1 MAMQESPAFA
11 RLVRDVVRDFGDPQI
26 IWQIVALVGALAV
39 ALVLRRWMIGRLDRH
54 FERVAPARRAGS
66 SSLRRSFFP
75 MFGWMCVAL
84 TRVVLQEYTHV
95 SLLMLA
101 EVPLFGTALIYLAFY
116 FARRLFASSPHA
128 SGLLKV
134 FERVFTTLAW
144 FSMLAYVLGVH
155 DDILKWLAS
164 VKFAVGSS
172 HLTLLSMLSGLLWI
186 GVTLV
191 LAMWVGSLIEDRIMR
206 TTTLDGNLKVVLS
219 RVVKGLLTL
228 IAVLAT
234 LSFVGIDITVL
245 GVFGGALGVG
255 LGFGL
260 QKIASNLVS
269 GFIILL
275 DRSVRIGD
283 LITVST
289 YHGTVSQINTRYS
302 VVRGLD
308 GVEALVPNEQL
319 VTNVVQNHS
328 FTETRGRAKVNVQ
341 VAYSADV
348 ELAMSLMLK
357 AAEDIPRVLTDPPP
371 SALLL
376 NFGADGMDLE
386 MGFWVQ
392 DPAQG
397 SGGIRSAINLRIWRT
412 FREHGIEIPYAQRE
426 IRILNDWADGIP
438 AQAPHLPV
446 DGPVSPE
453 GARDLPDSANATP
466 QTPLPQAGDAG
477 KTAR

>member
-1 MAMQESPAFA
+1 MQESPAFA
-11 RLVRDVVRDFGDPQI
+11 KLVRDVVRDFGDPQI
-26 IWQIVALVGALAV
+26 IWQGVALVAALAV
-39 ALVLRRWMIGRLDRH
+39 ALVLRRWMIGRLERH

-84 TRVVLQEYTHV
+84 TRVVLQEHMRV
-95 SLLMLA
+95 SLLRLA

-116 FARRLFASSPHA
+116 FARRLFASSPQA
-128 SGLLKV
+128 YGLLKV
-134 FERVFTTLAW
+134 FERVFTALAW
-144 FSMLAYVLGVH
+144 LSMLAYVLGVH
-155 DDILKWLAS
+155 DDILNWLGS
-164 VKFAVGSS
+164 VRFAVGSS
-172 HLTLLSMLSGLLWI
+172 HLTLLSILSGLLWV

-206 TTTLDGNLKVVLS
+206 TTTLDGNLKVVMS
-219 RVVKGLLTL
+219 RLVKGVLTL

-283 LITVST
+283 LITISP
-289 YHGTVSQINTRYS
+289 YHGTVSQINTRYT

-348 ELAMSLMLK
+348 ELAMALMLK
-357 AAEDIPRVLTDPPP
+357 AAEGIPRVLSDPPP

-397 SGGIRSAINLRIWRT
+397 SGGIRSEINMRIWRT

-426 IRILNDWADGIP
+426 IRILNDWADGVP
-438 AQAPHLPV
+438 AASVHRP
-446 DGPVSPE
+446 
-453 GARDLPDSANATP
+453 DLPA
-466 QTPLPQAGDAG
+466 DALRPAPTRADDG
-477 KTAR
+477 EKKAL

>member
-1 MAMQESPAFA
+1 MQESPAFA
-11 RLVRDVVRDFGDPQI
+11 RLVRDVVRDVGEPQI
-26 IWQIVALVGALAV
+26 VWQVVALVGALAV
-39 ALVLRRWMIGRLDRH
+39 AFVLRRWMIGRLERH

-66 SSLRRSFFP
+66 SSLRRAFFP
-75 MFGWMCVAL
+75 IFGWICVAL
-84 TRVVLQEYTHV
+84 TRVVLQDYTHV
-95 SLLMLA
+95 SLLKLA

-116 FARRLFASSPHA
+116 LARRLFATSPHA

-134 FERVFTTLAW
+134 FERVFTAIAW
-144 FSMLAYVLGVH
+144 LSMLAYVLGVH

-164 VKFAVGSS
+164 VRFAVGSS
-172 HLTLLSMLSGLLWI
+172 HLTLLSILSGLLWI

-191 LAMWVGSLIEDRIMR
+191 LAMWVGALVEDRIMR

-219 RVVKGLLTL
+219 RLIKGVLTL
-228 IAVLAT
+228 IAVLTT

-283 LITVST
+283 LITVSP
-289 YHGTVSQINTRYS
+289 YHGTVSQINTRYT

-357 AAEDIPRVLTDPPP
+357 AAVGIPRVLADPAP

-397 SGGIRSAINLRIWRT
+397 SGAIRSEINLRIWRT

-426 IRILNDWADGIP
+426 IRILNDWTDG
-438 AQAPHLPV
+438 LPV
-446 DGPVSPE
+446 GGAPAPGVMAESPE
-453 GARDLPDSANATP
+453 RAPSPADDVVQKPA
-466 QTPLPQAGDAG
+466 
-477 KTAR
+477 

>member
-1 MAMQESPAFA
+1 MQESPAFA
-11 RLVRDVVRDFGDPQI
+11 KLVRDVVRDFGDPQI
-26 IWQIVALVGALAV
+26 VWQIVALVGALTV
-39 ALVLRRWMIGRLDRH
+39 AFMVRRWMIGRLERH

-84 TRVVLQEYTHV
+84 TRVVLQEYMRV
-95 SLLMLA
+95 SLLRLA

-128 SGLLKV
+128 YGLLKI
-134 FERVFTTLAW
+134 FERVFTLFAW
-144 FSMLAYVLGVH
+144 LSMLAYVLGVH
-155 DDILKWLAS
+155 DDILTWLGS
-164 VKFAVGSS
+164 VRFAVGAS
-172 HLTLLSMLSGLLWI
+172 HLTLLSILSGLLWI

-191 LAMWVGSLIEDRIMR
+191 LAMWVGSLIEDRIVR
-206 TTTLDGNLKVVLS
+206 TSTLDGNLKVVLS
-219 RVVKGLLTL
+219 RLVKGVLTL

-283 LITVST
+283 LITISP
-289 YHGTVSQINTRYS
+289 YHGTVSQINTRYT

-348 ELAMSLMLK
+348 ELAMQLMLK
-357 AAEDIPRVLTDPPP
+357 AAEGIPRVLSDPPP
-371 SALLL
+371 LALLL

-386 MGFWVQ
+386 MGFWIQ

-397 SGGIRSAINLRIWRT
+397 SGAIRSEINMRIWRT

-426 IRILNDWADGIP
+426 IRILNDWAEGVP
-438 AQAPHLPV
+438 GALAAQAGLP
-446 DGPVSPE
+446 PAS
-453 GARDLPDSANATP
+453 GAANPQALPGAA
-466 QTPLPQAGDAG
+466 QTPPQADDGV
-477 KTAR
+477 KTAP

>member
-26 IWQIVALVGALAV
+26 IWQIVALVAALGV
-39 ALVLRRWMIGRLDRH
+39 AFVLRRWMIGRLDRH
-54 FERVAPARRAGS
+54 FETVAPSRRAGS

-75 MFGWMCVAL
+75 MFGWLCVAL
-84 TRVVLQEYTHV
+84 TRVVLQEYMRV
-95 SLLMLA
+95 SLLRLA

-128 SGLLKV
+128 YGLLKV
-134 FERVFTTLAW
+134 FERVFTTFAW
-144 FSMLAYVLGVH
+144 LSMLAYVLGVH
-155 DDILKWLAS
+155 DDILNWLAS
-164 VKFAVGSS
+164 VRFAVGSS
-172 HLTLLSMLSGLLWI
+172 HLTLLSMLSGILWI

-206 TTTLDGNLKVVLS
+206 TTTLDGNLKVVMS
-219 RVVKGLLTL
+219 RLVKGVLTL

-275 DRSVRIGD
+275 DRSVRLGD
-283 LITVST
+283 LITVAP
-289 YHGTVSQINTRYS
+289 YHGTVSQINTRYT

-308 GVEALVPNEQL
+308 GIEALVPNEKL
-319 VTNVVQNHS
+319 VTDVVQNHS

-357 AAEDIPRVLTDPPP
+357 AAEGIPRVLTDPPP

-392 DPAQG
+392 DPALG
-397 SGGIRSAINLRIWRT
+397 SGSIRSQINLRIWRT

-426 IRILNDWADGIP
+426 IRILNDWADGVP
-438 AQAPHLPV
+438 ASGPADAVSRVDVPPGTPELAQTQAIEDKKP
-446 DGPVSPE
+446 
-453 GARDLPDSANATP
+453 TP
-466 QTPLPQAGDAG
+466 
-477 KTAR
+477 

>member
-1 MAMQESPAFA
+1 MQESPAFA
-11 RLVRDVVRDFGDPQI
+11 KLVRDVVRDFGDPQI
-26 IWQIVALVGALAV
+26 VWQIVALVGALVV
-39 ALVLRRWMIGRLDRH
+39 ALILRRWMIGRLERH

-75 MFGWMCVAL
+75 MFGWICVVL
-84 TRVVLQEYTHV
+84 TRVALQDFMRV
-95 SLLMLA
+95 SLLRLA

-116 FARRLFASSPHA
+116 FVRRLFASSPHA
-128 SGLLKV
+128 HGLLKI

-144 FSMLAYVLGVH
+144 LSMLAYVLGVH
-155 DDILKWLAS
+155 DDILAWLGS
-164 VKFAVGSS
+164 VRFAVGAS
-172 HLTLLSMLSGLLWI
+172 HLTLLSILSGVLWI

-191 LAMWVGSLIEDRIMR
+191 LAMWVGALIEDRIMR
-206 TTTLDGNLKVVLS
+206 TATLDSNLKVVLS
-219 RVVKGLLTL
+219 RVVKGVLTL

-283 LITVST
+283 LITISP
-289 YHGTVSQINTRYS
+289 YHGTVSQINTRYT

-357 AAEDIPRVLTDPPP
+357 ATEGVPRVLSNPAPTP
-371 SALLL
+371 LLL

-392 DPAQG
+392 DPALG
-397 SGGIRSAINLRIWRT
+397 SGAIRSEINMRIWRT

-426 IRILNDWADGIP
+426 IRILNDWADGVP
-438 AQAPHLPV
+438 SAPV
-446 DGPVSPE
+446 DRAPSPSVSQDAP
-453 GARDLPDSANATP
+453 PDA
-466 QTPLPQAGDAG
+466 QTTSRQRPPQADDGV
-477 KTAR
+477 KTAP

>member
-1 MAMQESPAFA
+1 MQESPAFA
-11 RLVRDVVRDFGDPQI
+11 RLVRDVVRDVGEPQI
-26 IWQIVALVGALAV
+26 VWQVVALVGALAV
-39 ALVLRRWMIGRLDRH
+39 ALMLRRWMVGRLDRH
-54 FERVAPARRAGS
+54 FARVAPARRAGS
-66 SSLRRSFFP
+66 SSLRRAFFP

-84 TRVVLQEYTHV
+84 TRVVLQDYTHV

-116 FARRLFASSPHA
+116 FARRLFATSPHA

-144 FSMLAYVLGVH
+144 LSMVAYVLGVH

-164 VKFAVGSS
+164 VRFAVGSS
-172 HLTLLSMLSGLLWI
+172 HLTLLSILSGLLWI

-191 LAMWVGSLIEDRIMR
+191 MAMWVGALIEDRIMR

-219 RVVKGLLTL
+219 RLVKGVLTL
-228 IAVLAT
+228 IAVLTT

-283 LITVST
+283 LITISP
-289 YHGTVSQINTRYS
+289 YHGTVSQINTRYT

-357 AAEDIPRVLTDPPP
+357 AAVDIPRVLAEPAPW
-371 SALLL
+371 ALLL

-397 SGGIRSAINLRIWRT
+397 SGAIRSEINLRIWRT
-412 FREHGIEIPYAQRE
+412 FREHGIEIPYPQRE
-426 IRILNDWADGIP
+426 IRILNDWADGVPVGSVHPPVLTTESPGLAPSEADDATRKP
-438 AQAPHLPV
+438 A
-446 DGPVSPE
+446 
-453 GARDLPDSANATP
+453 
-466 QTPLPQAGDAG
+466 
-477 KTAR
+477 

>member
-1 MAMQESPAFA
+1 MQESPAFA
-11 RLVRDVVRDFGDPQI
+11 RLVRDVVRDVGDSQF
-26 IWQIVALVGALAV
+26 IWQVVALAGALAV
-39 ALVLRRWMIGRLDRH
+39 AFALRHWMIGRLERH

-84 TRVVLQEYTHV
+84 TRVVLQEHMHV
-95 SLLMLA
+95 SLLKLA

-144 FSMLAYVLGVH
+144 LSMLAYVLGVH
-155 DDILKWLAS
+155 DDILKWLGS
-164 VKFAVGSS
+164 VSFAVGTS
-172 HLTLLSMLSGLLWI
+172 HLTLLSILSGLLWV

-219 RVVKGLLTL
+219 RLVKGLLTL

-275 DRSVRIGD
+275 DRSVRLGD
-283 LITVST
+283 LITVAP
-289 YHGTVSQINTRYS
+289 YHGTVSQINTRYT

-348 ELAMSLMLK
+348 ELAMALMLK
-357 AAEDIPRVLTDPPP
+357 AAEDVPRVLSDPAP

-397 SGGIRSAINLRIWRT
+397 SGGIRSTINLRIWRT

-438 AQAPHLPV
+438 AEAVHPGNLPALPAGLPGVASEAAAP
-446 DGPVSPE
+446 SAPE
-453 GARDLPDSANATP
+453 VA
-466 QTPLPQAGDAG
+466 QPQADDAG
-477 KTAR
+477 KTTR

>member
-1 MAMQESPAFA
+1 MQESPAFA
-11 RLVRDVVRDFGDPQI
+11 RLVRDVVRDFGDTQI
-26 IWQIVALVGALAV
+26 IWQVVALVGALAV
-39 ALVLRRWMIGRLDRH
+39 AFVLRRWMIGRLDRH

-84 TRVVLQEYTHV
+84 TRVVLQEYMHV

-144 FSMLAYVLGVH
+144 LSMLAYVLGVH
-155 DDILKWLAS
+155 DDILKWLGS
-164 VKFAVGSS
+164 VRFAVGTS
-172 HLTLLSMLSGLLWI
+172 HLTLLSILSGLLWV

-275 DRSVRIGD
+275 DRSVRLGD
-283 LITVST
+283 LITVAP
-289 YHGTVSQINTRYS
+289 YHGTVSQINTRYT

-357 AAEDIPRVLTDPPP
+357 AAEDIPRVLSDPPP

-397 SGGIRSAINLRIWRT
+397 SGGIRSTINLRIWRT

-438 AQAPHLPV
+438 AEAVHSAQAIELSAESVESSSKTASPQAP
-446 DGPVSPE
+446 DPE
-453 GARDLPDSANATP
+453 KKPG
-466 QTPLPQAGDAG
+466 
-477 KTAR
+477 

>member
-1 MAMQESPAFA
+1 
-11 RLVRDVVRDFGDPQI
+11 
-26 IWQIVALVGALAV
+26 
-39 ALVLRRWMIGRLDRH
+39 
-54 FERVAPARRAGS
+54 
-66 SSLRRSFFP
+66 
-75 MFGWMCVAL
+75 
-84 TRVVLQEYTHV
+84 
-95 SLLMLA
+95 
-101 EVPLFGTALIYLAFY
+101 
-116 FARRLFASSPHA
+116 
-128 SGLLKV
+128 
-134 FERVFTTLAW
+134 
-144 FSMLAYVLGVH
+144 
-155 DDILKWLAS
+155 
-164 VKFAVGSS
+164 
-172 HLTLLSMLSGLLWI
+172 
-186 GVTLV
+186 V

-219 RVVKGLLTL
+219 RVVKGVLTL

-283 LITVST
+283 LITVSP
-289 YHGTVSQINTRYS
+289 YHGTVSQINTRYT

-328 FTETRGRAKVNVQ
+328 FTETRGRVKVSVQ

-357 AAEDIPRVLTDPPP
+357 AAEDIPRVLTDPAPT
-371 SALLL
+371 ALLL

-397 SGGIRSAINLRIWRT
+397 SGAIRSEINLRIWRT

-426 IRILNDWADGIP
+426 IRILNDWADGFAAGDVHRP
-438 AQAPHLPV
+438 DSTAASLQRASAQA
-446 DGPVSPE
+446 DDSTKK
-453 GARDLPDSANATP
+453 GA
-466 QTPLPQAGDAG
+466 
-477 KTAR
+477 

>member
-11 RLVRDVVRDFGDPQI
+11 RLVRDVVRDFGDTQI
-26 IWQIVALVGALAV
+26 IWQIVALVVALA
-39 ALVLRRWMIGRLDRH
+39 AAFVLRRWMIGRLDRH
-54 FERVAPARRAGS
+54 FDRVAPSRRAGS
-66 SSLRRSFFP
+66 SSLRRAFFP

-84 TRVVLQEYTHV
+84 TRVVLQEHTRV

-116 FARRLFASSPHA
+116 FARRLFATSPHA

-144 FSMLAYVLGVH
+144 LTMIAYVLGVH
-155 DDILKWLAS
+155 DDILNWMGS
-164 VKFAVGSS
+164 VRFAVGAS
-172 HLTLLSMLSGLLWI
+172 HLTLLSILSGLLWV
-186 GVTLV
+186 GVTLM

-219 RVVKGLLTL
+219 RTVKGLLTL
-228 IAVLAT
+228 IAVLVT

-283 LITVST
+283 LITVSP
-289 YHGTVSQINTRYS
+289 YHGTVSQINTRYT

-357 AAEDIPRVLTDPPP
+357 AAQDIPRVLADPPP

-397 SGGIRSAINLRIWRT
+397 SGAIRSEINLRIWRT

-426 IRILNDWADGIP
+426 IRILNDWPDGIP
-438 AQAPHLPV
+438 SHHVNQPDPSSASARRALPPED
-446 DGPVSPE
+446 DGV
-453 GARDLPDSANATP
+453 
-466 QTPLPQAGDAG
+466 
-477 KTAR
+477 KTTS

>member
-1 MAMQESPAFA
+1 MQESPAFA
-11 RLVRDVVRDFGDPQI
+11 RLVRDVVRDVGEPQI
-26 IWQIVALVGALAV
+26 VWQVVALAGALVV
-39 ALVLRRWMIGRLDRH
+39 AFVLRRWMIGRLDRH

-66 SSLRRSFFP
+66 SSLRRAFFP
-75 MFGWMCVAL
+75 IFGWICVAL
-84 TRVVLQEYTHV
+84 TRVVLQDYTHV

-116 FARRLFASSPHA
+116 LARRLFASSPHA

-134 FERVFTTLAW
+134 FERVITTLAW
-144 FSMLAYVLGVH
+144 LSMLAYVLGVH

-164 VKFAVGSS
+164 VRFAVGAS
-172 HLTLLSMLSGLLWI
+172 HLTLLSILSGLLWI

-191 LAMWVGSLIEDRIMR
+191 LAMWVGALIEDRIMR
-206 TTTLDGNLKVVLS
+206 TATLDGNLKVVLS
-219 RVVKGLLTL
+219 RLVKGVLTL
-228 IAVLAT
+228 IAVLTT

-283 LITVST
+283 LITVSP
-289 YHGTVSQINTRYS
+289 YHGTVSQINTRYT

-357 AAEDIPRVLTDPPP
+357 AAVGIPRVLADPAP

-397 SGGIRSAINLRIWRT
+397 SGAIRSEINLRIWRT

-426 IRILNDWADGIP
+426 IRILNDWTEGMSVGGAHPPALPAESSELAPQQAEDGVKRP
-438 AQAPHLPV
+438 A
-446 DGPVSPE
+446 
-453 GARDLPDSANATP
+453 
-466 QTPLPQAGDAG
+466 
-477 KTAR
+477 

>member
-1 MAMQESPAFA
+1 MQESPAFA

-39 ALVLRRWMIGRLDRH
+39 AFVLRRWMIGRLDRH

-84 TRVVLQEYTHV
+84 TRVVLQEYTRV

-101 EVPLFGTALIYLAFY
+101 EVPLFGTAFIYLAFY

-128 SGLLKV
+128 SGVLKV

-144 FSMLAYVLGVH
+144 LSMLAYVLGVH
-155 DDILKWLAS
+155 DDILKWLGS

-219 RVVKGLLTL
+219 RLVKGLLTL
-228 IAVLAT
+228 VAVLAT

-357 AAEDIPRVLTDPPP
+357 AAEGIPRVLSDPAP

-397 SGGIRSAINLRIWRT
+397 SGAIRSEINLRIWRT

-438 AQAPHLPV
+438 AEAVPPALARPDLPV
-446 DGPVSPE
+446 ASTSSP
-453 GARDLPDSANATP
+453 AAAP
-466 QTPLPQAGDAG
+466 QRAQPQADDTVKKAG
-477 KTAR
+477 